1 MDDGNSS
8 QGNAARIEYESEV
21 TGGTETGIDGEKRSL
36 KGRSDPIVTSH
47 SKGINPILEIIRGSA
62 RPIISI
68 IFAAVIAQVVIER
81 IPVLEPV
88 WAILALP
95 IIWYFGERAV
105 RHSRN

>member
-36 KGRSDPIVTSH
+36 KGRNKPITSH
-47 SKGINPILEIIRGSA
+47 SKEINPILEIIRGSA

-81 IPVLEPV
+81 IPVPEPV

>member
-1 MDDGNSS
+1 MDDDNSS
-8 QGNAARIEYESEV
+8 QEDAARIEYESEV

-36 KGRSDPIVTSH
+36 KGRNKPITSR
-47 SKGINPILEIIRGSA
+47 SKEMNPVLEIIRGSA
-62 RPIISI
+62 RPLISI

-81 IPVLEPV
+81 IPVPEPV